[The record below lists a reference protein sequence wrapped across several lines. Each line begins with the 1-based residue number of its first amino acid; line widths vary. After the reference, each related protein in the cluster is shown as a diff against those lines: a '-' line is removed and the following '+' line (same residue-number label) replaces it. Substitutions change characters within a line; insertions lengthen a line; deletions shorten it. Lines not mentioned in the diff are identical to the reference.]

1 MTELLKHMSEK
12 AKAERLPGIAA
23 VFQLTWKRQ
32 VEGEEIEKAF
42 QAIGKGYLYRE
53 SEAQDDTSQ

>member
-1 MTELLKHMSEK
+1 MSEK